1 MDADIVGKQIQ
12 TEVQK
17 LPSEFAGLKKF
28 FIKPQKV
35 QCETFNGNLITL
47 WSIFE
52 KDGYHIVYS
61 DQRTIFG
68 LAFNNIVN
76 SLIYCGGNG
85 TLRDA
90 VIAFLEKDA
99 GE

>member
-1 MDADIVGKQIQ
+1 MDEEIVGKLIQ
-12 TEVQK
+12 SEVQK
-17 LPSEFAGLKKF
+17 LPTEFADLKKF
-28 FIKPQKV
+28 FIKPRQVK
-35 QCETFNGNLITL
+35 CETFNGNLITL
-47 WSIFE
+47 WNIFE
-52 KDGYHIVYS
+52 KDGYHIVFS

-90 VIAFLEKDA
+90 VLAFLEKDA

>member
-1 MDADIVGKQIQ
+1 MNEDIVGELIR
-12 TEVQK
+12 TEVEK
-17 LPSEFAGLKKF
+17 LPLEFADLKKF
-28 FIKPQKV
+28 FIKPQQV

-47 WSIFE
+47 WNIFE

-85 TLRDA
+85 TLSNA
-90 VIAFLEKDA
+90 VLAFLEKDA

>member
-1 MDADIVGKQIQ
+1 MDEDDIGKLIQ
-12 TEVQK
+12 AEVEK
-17 LPSEFAGLKKF
+17 LPSEFADLKKF
-28 FIKPQKV
+28 FIKPRQV

-47 WSIFE
+47 WNIFE

-85 TLRDA
+85 TLGNA
-90 VIAFLEKDA
+90 VLAFLEKDA
-99 GE
+99 GD

>member
-1 MDADIVGKQIQ
+1 MDEEIVGKLIQ
-12 TEVQK
+12 AEVQK
-17 LPSEFAGLKKF
+17 LPSEFADLKNY
-28 FIKPQKV
+28 FIKPSQV

-76 SLIYCGGNG
+76 TLIYCGANG
-85 TLRDA
+85 TLKDA